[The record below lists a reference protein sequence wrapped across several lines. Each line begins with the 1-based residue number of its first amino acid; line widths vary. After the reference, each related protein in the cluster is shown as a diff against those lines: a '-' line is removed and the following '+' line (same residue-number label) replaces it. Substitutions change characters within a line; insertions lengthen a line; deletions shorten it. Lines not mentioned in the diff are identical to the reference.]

1 MQVTVLWTGKAA
13 DAQGQE
19 TTWAGIEWVEESPSE
34 LRLHASDSDHP
45 VVVDRDYVLAYNRT
59 DTE

>member
-1 MQVTVLWTGKAA
+1 MQVTVLWTGEAA
-13 DAQGQE
+13 EAQGRE
-19 TTWAGIEWVEESPSE
+19 TTWHNIDWVEEHPDE
-34 LRLHASDSDHP
+34 LKLHASDSDRP